1 MAEIDNV
8 TLLDVNKP
16 EKLKEK
22 LNELID
28 EANSREEA
36 ATPTKESLG
45 LGNVDN
51 TSDMDKPVS
60 TAQSTAINNAK
71 AESLKHTS
79 ATKQVVNSNLQ
90 MAEGKKITLT
100 RGNNTEQSAIDIVN
114 SGGYETMNV
123 GSQNIPLKL
132 LHSTLDVNDTVVPK
146 NPKISIKDENGNTS
160 EENIAFLSDVI
171 RLSVLASAET
181 ANGVVT
187 KVDGQYF
194 TDTSTDSMGLH
205 ICVRSVL
212 NGSLLS
218 DTIIPLK
225 VASTLSRGLMSKEQ
239 VNSLNDV
246 ISRVANLEGKAARYL
261 YTDKAAPTANDIDE
275 FVTDLGGTAPYSGVS
290 VVVADTLHVWNYYE
304 NDDIGWRDD
313 GSDTVQKASN
323 SSLGIVIGSNTTGK
337 VYVESDGSMSVV
349 GFDALSGRVTSL
361 ENTSVKN
368 VVIQSGTNNGTIKLT
383 VTINGTPTTVDNIQV
398 KGLDTMAYKP
408 ASSYSTTTEMN
419 NAIATAIAKAIT
431 SALGGSY

>member
-171 RLSVLASAET
+171 RRSVLASAET

-419 NAIATAIAKAIT
+419 NAIATAIANAIT